1 MSSNLIPNTK
11 NRFFNQYSGSDSFLA
26 DLITILE
33 ILLVF
38 TVISLAIILIIGVI
52 VFDTKLK
59 NIIRNKHPETY
70 IKIGK
75 PNFFSG
81 KKWFRYVI
89 TGQFEELNDSKA
101 SWYGSRLKFM
111 YKKALVYFVVGAFM
125 VIFIKYIVS
134 NIMVFFQ

>member
-81 KKWFRYVI
+81 KKWFTRRYLHQ
-89 TGQFEELNDSKA
+89 TSKYCEL
-101 SWYGSRLKFM
+101 SRLC
-111 YKKALVYFVVGAFM
+111 
-125 VIFIKYIVS
+125 IKDSLTFTESSSVAI
-134 NIMVFFQ
+134 IEKH